1 MEITNKKVRF
11 EYDIID
17 RYVCGIVLVGNEVKS
32 IRDGKISIVD
42 TFCYIKDNEMFVK
55 NINFTTIDQTRDVK
69 LLLNKKEIKDIVKK
83 MEKGLTIVPYR
94 IFSNE
99 NGLIKL
105 EIIIGRGRKL
115 HDKREVLKKRDTERE
130 ILKTIK

>member
-55 NINFTTIDQTRDVK
+55 NINFTAIDQTRDVK

-105 EIIIGRGRKL
+105 EIVIGRGRKL

>member
-17 RYVCGIVLVGNEVKS
+17 RYVCGIVLIGNEVKS

-42 TFCYIKDNEMFVK
+42 TFCYIKDNEIFTK

-83 MEKGLTIVPYR
+83 MEKGLTIIPYR

-105 EIIIGRGRKL
+105 EIVIGRGRKL
-115 HDKREVLKKRDTERE
+115 HDKREVLKKRDIERE
-130 ILKTIK
+130 ILKNIK

>member
-17 RYVCGIVLVGNEVKS
+17 RCVCGIVLVGNEVKS
-32 IRDGKISIVD
+32 IRDGKVSIVD

-55 NINFTTIDQTRDVK
+55 NINFTAIDQTRDVK

-105 EIIIGRGRKL
+105 EIVIGRGRKL